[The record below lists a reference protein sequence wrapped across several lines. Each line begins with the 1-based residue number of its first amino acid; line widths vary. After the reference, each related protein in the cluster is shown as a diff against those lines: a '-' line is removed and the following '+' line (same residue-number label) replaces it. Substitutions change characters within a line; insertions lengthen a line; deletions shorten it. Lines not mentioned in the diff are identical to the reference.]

1 MGFASQLDA
10 ILASVP
16 PTRQTLLFS
25 ATMPS
30 LLADFTRAKLH
41 EPELVRLDLET
52 KISDALSITFFKVR
66 PQEKLGALLV
76 VLGEL
81 LDRQQQTIVFVSTR
95 HHVELIH
102 ELLTTTAFQ
111 SAAIYGS
118 LDPAARK
125 IALGKF
131 RAGKARALAVEPCI
145 YIYIYI
151 YVYVYVYIHIH
162 IHSGPTSLA
171 VWYVKA
177 RQSFRVDIASNAAAV
192 GGSYS

>member
-1 MGFASQLDA
+1 MTKPTGDGLRLALLTRLHRRYSLRYVVFDEADRLFEMGFASQLDA

-151 YVYVYVYIHIH
+151 YVYIYIIC
-162 IHSGPTSLA
+162 I
-171 VWYVKA
+171 
-177 RQSFRVDIASNAAAV
+177 
-192 GGSYS
+192 